1 MPSTR
6 RRPSA
11 NVICTPRAPRTGKA
25 GEGSTMDVYGCSTC
39 RLSTRRR
46 AAHALGQVGGS
57 RQRHTTPPSTD
68 RLAGERADAR
78 REGEDDDAVVSP
90 TSSSISS
97 DRVAGA
103 ATVADEERKLQPHH
117 RVVADTEHC
126 RTNRGEIM
134 VSK

>member
-11 NVICTPRAPRTGKA
+11 NVMCTPRAPRTGKA

-57 RQRHTTPPSTD
+57 RQRHTAPPTD
-68 RLAGERADAR
+68 RLAGERVDAR
-78 REGEDDDAVVSP
+78 REGEDDDDVVSP

-103 ATVADEERKLQPHH
+103 AAVADEERELQPHR

>member
-11 NVICTPRAPRTGKA
+11 NVMCTPRAPRTGKA
-25 GEGSTMDVYGCSTC
+25 GEGSTMDAYGCSTC

-57 RQRHTTPPSTD
+57 RQRHAAPPTD

-78 REGEDDDAVVSP
+78 CCEGEDDDDVVSP

-97 DRVAGA
+97 DRVARA
-103 ATVADEERKLQPHH
+103 ATVDDEERKLRPRH

-126 RTNRGEIM
+126 RTDRGEIM

>member
-11 NVICTPRAPRTGKA
+11 SVICAPRASRTGKA
-25 GEGSTMDVYGCSTC
+25 GEGSTMDAYGCSTC

-57 RQRHTTPPSTD
+57 RQRHTAPPTD
-68 RLAGERADAR
+68 RLAGERVDAR
-78 REGEDDDAVVSP
+78 REGEDDDAVVVSP

-103 ATVADEERKLQPHH
+103 ATVADEERKLRPRH